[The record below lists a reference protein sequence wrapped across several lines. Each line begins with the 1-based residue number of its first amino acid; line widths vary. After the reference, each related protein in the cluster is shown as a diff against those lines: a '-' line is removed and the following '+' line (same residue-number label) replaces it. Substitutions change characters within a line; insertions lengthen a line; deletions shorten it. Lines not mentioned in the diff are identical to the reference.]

1 MHPDKVSAAAKVVLD
16 ALRQS
21 IARDRKVK
29 EAAAVL
35 AEWLQEN
42 VSWSDADAGFSSN
55 GPDQSR
61 AGAIAPPDRG
71 RPPADL
77 GLVIRRTR
85 LKADACRWAI
95 ERQRL
100 ADAGA
105 SHDEEIRPTD
115 ARFLDQARDL
125 RGCWLWMFDPYG
137 KTPER
142 EQIERLAACYDALA
156 TAVEITEELSAAQE
170 SDPITLRDMY
180 YLLAETQSMLWAALR
195 DAGID
200 RDQDQTDAFI
210 WLREKTREH
219 RVFVERHMRREDPAD
234 PANAEDLQ
242 SRLDDFASS
251 WHDAQS
257 DERAVELCLTRLAYH
272 VDRISNHHSDEPHH
286 DWERISEIIDELSE
300 RGVDPQSGEI
310 ADILAPLPDD
320 VPDLE
325 FCEAAEKALNIET
338 ESA

>member
-1 MHPDKVSAAAKVVLD
+1 MHPEKVSAATKVVLD

-21 IARDRKVK
+21 IARDRKVR

-35 AEWLQEN
+35 AEWLQET
-42 VSWSDADAGFSSN
+42 VSWNEADGALSGN
-55 GPDQSR
+55 GAEPGR
-61 AGAIAPPDRG
+61 TGPDRG

-77 GLVIRRTR
+77 GLVLRRTK
-85 LKADACRWAI
+85 LKADACRWAL

-100 ADAGA
+100 LDAGA
-105 SHDEEIRPTD
+105 DRDEEVRPTD
-115 ARFLDQARDL
+115 ARFLDRARDL

-137 KTPER
+137 ATPGR
-142 EQIERLAACYDALA
+142 EQVERLAACYDALA
-156 TAVEITEELSAAQE
+156 AAVEIVEELSAAEE

-234 PANAEDLQ
+234 PANAADLQ
-242 SRLDDFASS
+242 SRLDDFAAA
-251 WHDAQS
+251 WRDALTG
-257 DERAVELCLTRLAYH
+257 DRAVQVGLTRLAYH
-272 VDRISNHHSDEPHH
+272 VARISDHTTDEPLH
-286 DWERISEIIDELSE
+286 DWERISEIVDELSE
-300 RGVDPQSGEI
+300 LGVDPQSDEV
-310 ADILAPLPDD
+310 ADLLAPLPDD

-325 FCEAAEKALNIET
+325 FSEPAERALNIET